1 MANAKQK
8 LFTLRELKEFDG
20 KSGKPAY
27 VAFKG
32 KVYDVSGSPLW
43 ADGKHRG
50 RHFAGTD
57 LTEEITN
64 APHAEEVLVKFPVV
78 GELREERPSVRA
90 LANRIEEFHPHP
102 MLVHFAIA
110 FSIAI
115 PILAIIY
122 ISTDRPSF
130 EAASYYLLVG
140 DFVTAAISGF
150 SGVFSW
156 SVTYER
162 RMTRVFIRKAIFTV
176 SLAVVVT
183 TCLIWRIVD
192 PSVLTSETAFSYVY
206 LALLV
211 ILVPIVGMLGHYG
224 GKIVYS

>member
-1 MANAKQK
+1 MRNAKQK

-27 VAFKG
+27 LAFKG
-32 KVYDVSGSPLW
+32 KVYDVSGSSLW
-43 ADGKHRG
+43 ADGKHQG
-50 RHFAGTD
+50 RHFAGAD
-57 LTEEITN
+57 STEEITN
-64 APHAEEVLVKFPVV
+64 APHAEEVLAKFPVV
-78 GELREERPSVRA
+78 GELREEKPSLRT
-90 LANRIEEFHPHP
+90 LANRIEGFHPHP

-110 FSIAI
+110 YSIAI

-130 EAASYYLLVG
+130 ETASYYLLVG
-140 DFVTAAISGF
+140 DFVTTAVSGF

-156 SVTYER
+156 SMTYER
-162 RMTRVFIRKAIFTV
+162 RMTSVFIRKAIFTV
-176 SLAVVVT
+176 LLAVLVT
-183 TCLIWRIVD
+183 ACFIWRTVD
-192 PSVLTSETAFSYVY
+192 PNVLTSETSFSYVY
-206 LALLV
+206 LALLI